1 MRPLIL
7 TGSHAA
13 ISLVTGTQCQCSRRA
28 QQPAMP
34 VIGSPG
40 SPEADTDRMNA
51 VRRALVEIGYVE
63 GQNVAVE
70 NVIKSQRL
78 NKPARWRAGPLV
90 TLAPREGASKS
101 K

>member
-1 MRPLIL
+1 VL
-7 TGSHAA
+7 AA
-13 ISLVTGTQCQCSRRA
+13 RA
-28 QQPAMP
+28 AA